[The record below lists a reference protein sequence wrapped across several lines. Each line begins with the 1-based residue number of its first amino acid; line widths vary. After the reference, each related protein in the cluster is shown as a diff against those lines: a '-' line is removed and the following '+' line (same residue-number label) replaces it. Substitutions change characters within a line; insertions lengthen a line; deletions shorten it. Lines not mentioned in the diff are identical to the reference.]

1 MEWKPPWYKENI
13 WLKRLTFSR
22 EVANPRTEEIHTI
35 DFEVWKKLEDGS
47 WAEVALS
54 NRGDTLKSLGVH
66 LDLLEPRDNKKND
79 SLSRHVHMHTWN
91 EREGHRRVFFISR
104 CSDATCARFQFSTFP
119 S

>member
-1 MEWKPPWYKENI
+1 MEWKPPWHKENI

-66 LDLLEPRDNKKND
+66 LDLLEPRDNKRNR
-79 SLSRHVHMHTWN
+79 LETFHRLVGFTFLLP
-91 EREGHRRVFFISR
+91 ERLGAAS
-104 CSDATCARFQFSTFP
+104 S
-119 S
+119 